1 MSMSNLL
8 DRLVAVVGAHEEEG
22 AMDADPKQRRKV
34 DRLASGEG
42 TMESCSWGQD
52 WWQETKAG
60 IEQLSRR

>member
-42 TMESCSWGQD
+42 TMESCSWGKTMA
-52 WWQETKAG
+52 ETARIG
-60 IEQLSRR
+60 R